1 MKKTKPL
8 LYRRIQTKLASNK
21 GETLAETLVAV
32 LISAVGLLLLS
43 GMIMAA
49 TRIVDS
55 GQQKMK
61 TYYDGMTVMEQKSTP
76 ATEEN
81 HLIVKFVSTGLS
93 AEKNISIKVYSD
105 EGSSLV
111 SYSKKE

>member
-1 MKKTKPL
+1 MKKIKPL

-61 TYYDGMTVMEQKSTP
+61 TYYDGMTAMEQKLNP
-76 ATEEN
+76 VTEEN
-81 HLIVKFVSTGLS
+81 HLIVKFGSTVTS
-93 AEKNISIKVYSD
+93 DVKNINVNVYSD
-105 EGSSLV
+105 KDSSLV